1 MAFAWSC
8 PLRSVRLTAVV
19 EYDGKQL
26 DLLWLS
32 TYYIGFGSRKW
43 EVRPG
48 SWYWVLA
55 SILVM
60 ECLAYLLRRWNATAR
75 PCDAWSDPMI

>member
-32 TYYIGFGSRKW
+32 TYTIDFGSRKW
-43 EVRPG
+43 EGRIQI
-48 SWYWVLA
+48 Y
-55 SILVM
+55 ILGQLNRESEVFVNRAG
-60 ECLAYLLRRWNATAR
+60 ELH
-75 PCDAWSDPMI
+75 